1 MVLNDDAA
9 GAHHLHLRRGGI
21 LAEVG
26 CVDGIGR
33 RCRGS
38 RYCSSRLIWWLWSLW
53 GSGGILLP
61 SSLMPADPANAQ
73 MARNREEGRDNVSS
87 HWPWRV
93 LGVSH
98 ARRSPLDECV
108 VSLLSA
114 QTLDDPIE
122 SARFQTGP
130 IGLSPAIALT
140 GFGVDTN
147 VFNDFDDPRPDLTF
161 TVSPMLD
168 TWLRAGRSRLH
179 VFTRIRP
186 RLPPP
191 VRERAQCGRVVDSRF
206 EVRGNRVTPW
216 ITAAAASGRQRWGS
230 RSICVRRIT
239 SDLGAGVG
247 VRVGSRTRVGVNARY
262 STYNHEPDALYLGS
276 NLRELLDRNTTALGG
291 EFRYALTALTTWVV
305 SGEQARDRFVY
316 TPARDANSWRI
327 DTGFDLA
334 PTALIAGRG
343 RVGYRRFAGIGG
355 DFPLYS
361 GIVASVAA
369 TSRIRSRTQ
378 LEVTSA
384 RDVDYSWEPTYP
396 YYVVTRAML
405 TVTPQLTLRWDVRG
419 HASGRSGSRT
429 RAAVWLPSSLPDRVD
444 RVGMLGWG
452 VGYRLGP
459 DVRVGIDIDREHR
472 RSAIRLREY
481 QGFRTGLSVTYG
493 R

>member
-1 MVLNDDAA
+1 VYRTLAGLLLTSVLSA
-9 GAHHLHLRRGGI
+9 
-21 LAEVG
+21 
-26 CVDGIGR
+26 
-33 RCRGS
+33 S
-38 RYCSSRLIWWLWSLW
+38 
-53 GSGGILLP
+53 
-61 SSLMPADPANAQ
+61 
-73 MARNREEGRDNVSS
+73 
-87 HWPWRV
+87 
-93 LGVSH
+93 
-98 ARRSPLDECV
+98 
-108 VSLLSA
+108 LSA

-147 VFNDFDDPRPDLTF
+147 VFNDFDDPRRDLTF

-179 VFTRIRP
+179 VFTRTD
-186 RLPPP
+186 LMYFHQYAS
-191 VRERAQCGRVVDSRF
+191 ERSVDGVVDSRF

-216 ITAAAASGRQRWGS
+216 ITAAAASGRQRWGYEIDL
-230 RSICVRRIT
+230 RYRRIT

-305 SGEQARDRFVY
+305 SGEQAHDRFVY

-396 YYVVTRAML
+396 YYVVTGAML
-405 TVTPQLTLRWDVRG
+405 TVTPQLTLRWDVRARLG
-419 HASGRSGSRT
+419 AQRFAY

-452 VGYRLGP
+452 VGYRLAP
-459 DVRVGIDIDREHR
+459 DVRLGIDIDREHR

>member
-1 MVLNDDAA
+1 VYRTLAVL
-9 GAHHLHLRRGGI
+9 
-21 LAEVG
+21 
-26 CVDGIGR
+26 
-33 RCRGS
+33 
-38 RYCSSRLIWWLWSLW
+38 
-53 GSGGILLP
+53 
-61 SSLMPADPANAQ
+61 
-73 MARNREEGRDNVSS
+73 
-87 HWPWRV
+87 V
-93 LGVSH
+93 LTSVLST
-98 ARRSPLDECV
+98 S
-108 VSLLSA
+108 LSA

-122 SARFQTGP
+122 RARFQTGP

-147 VFNDFDDPRPDLTF
+147 VFNDFDDPRRDLTF

-179 VFTRIRP
+179 VFTRTD
-186 RLPPP
+186 LMYFHQYAS
-191 VRERAQCGRVVDSRF
+191 ERSVDGVVDSRF

-216 ITAAAASGRQRWGS
+216 ITAAAASGRQRWGYEIDL
-230 RSICVRRIT
+230 RYRRIT

-396 YYVVTRAML
+396 YYVVTGAML
-405 TVTPQLTLRWDVRG
+405 TVTPQLTLRWDVRARLG
-419 HASGRSGSRT
+419 AQRFAY

>member
-1 MVLNDDAA
+1 MYRTLAVL
-9 GAHHLHLRRGGI
+9 
-21 LAEVG
+21 
-26 CVDGIGR
+26 
-33 RCRGS
+33 
-38 RYCSSRLIWWLWSLW
+38 
-53 GSGGILLP
+53 
-61 SSLMPADPANAQ
+61 
-73 MARNREEGRDNVSS
+73 
-87 HWPWRV
+87 V
-93 LGVSH
+93 LTSVLST
-98 ARRSPLDECV
+98 S
-108 VSLLSA
+108 LSA

-122 SARFQTGP
+122 RARFQTGP

-147 VFNDFDDPRPDLTF
+147 VFNDFDDPRRDLTF

-179 VFTRIRP
+179 VFTRTD
-186 RLPPP
+186 LMYFHQYAS
-191 VRERAQCGRVVDSRF
+191 ERSVDGVVDSRF

-216 ITAAAASGRQRWGS
+216 ITAAAASGRQRWGYEIDL
-230 RSICVRRIT
+230 RYRRIT

-396 YYVVTRAML
+396 YYVVTGAML
-405 TVTPQLTLRWDVRG
+405 TVTPQLTLRWDVRARLG
-419 HASGRSGSRT
+419 AQRFAY